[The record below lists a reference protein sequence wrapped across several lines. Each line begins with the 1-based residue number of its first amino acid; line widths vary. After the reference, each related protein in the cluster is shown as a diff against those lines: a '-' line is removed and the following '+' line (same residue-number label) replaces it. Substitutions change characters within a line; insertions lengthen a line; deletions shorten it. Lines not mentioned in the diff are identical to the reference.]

1 MKMGISF
8 LQALNSLGQ
17 AALGDLSVHQE
28 SSATSDPPKDN
39 KQGFAAVWRQT
50 EDQTKN
56 KLQKCI
62 LGIF

>member
-17 AALGDLSVHQE
+17 AALGDLC
-28 SSATSDPPKDN
+28 TSGKLSHKWPTTDN
-39 KQGFAAVWRQT
+39 KQGFAAAWRHR